1 MQGKKGDGGVDKR
14 YQEKNGGERKD
25 KRRENSQ
32 GGMQVVILIKR
43 YCDVRWLQMKKS
55 PLGATMRKPQMR
67 SQLSVLSL
75 GEPIDSVPNFP
86 VHGQNQLRN

>member
-1 MQGKKGDGGVDKR
+1 MPRIQDVGKKGDGGVDKR

-43 YCDVRWLQMKKS
+43 YCDVR
-55 PLGATMRKPQMR
+55 
-67 SQLSVLSL
+67 
-75 GEPIDSVPNFP
+75 
-86 VHGQNQLRN
+86 